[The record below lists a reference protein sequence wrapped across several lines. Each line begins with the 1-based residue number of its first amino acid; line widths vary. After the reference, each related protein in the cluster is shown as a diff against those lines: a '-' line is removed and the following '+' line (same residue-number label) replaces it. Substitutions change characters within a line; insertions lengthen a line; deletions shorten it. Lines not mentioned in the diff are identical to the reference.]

1 MRWVLLVAKELTE
14 NRGWLPMA
22 YLGRKQTAK
31 MSFPF
36 ARLGNK
42 THEVQNF
49 RSKGLNILG
58 PVLNEE
64 CWPGQEG
71 RV

>member
-1 MRWVLLVAKELTE
+1 MRRVLLVAKELTE

-22 YLGRKQTAK
+22 YAGR

-36 ARLGNK
+36 ACLGNR
-42 THEVQNF
+42 THEVQNS

-64 CWPGQEG
+64 CWPGQ
-71 RV
+71 